1 MDLKITRRNHS
12 VLYDPSRIRDEVAEI
27 KFSEISSKT
36 LHIVMPILAAV
47 IFLLG
52 FLFLVKRSLSKLKK
66 LSEKVESLPRTN
78 RDAEY
83 INRAH
88 EREEL

>member
-1 MDLKITRRNHS
+1 M
-12 VLYDPSRIRDEVAEI
+12 LYDPSILRDEVAQI
-27 KFSEISSKT
+27 RFSEISSKT

-66 LSEKVESLPRTN
+66 LSEIVETLPRTN
-78 RDAEY
+78 RDTEY

-88 EREEL
+88 ESEEL